1 MSVPAPHC
9 HKFLG
14 AAAALMLLSAGAVS
28 AQTGAAGTP
37 PSDQSL
43 ENKGACD
50 PASVAEAATKADTH
64 SAAGTSPGNTGST
77 GWTGGTGGAHTATN
91 PAGALPE
98 SKTWQPPTARGL
110 DLAMAV
116 PAKAPADNAGQAG
129 KGC

>member
-1 MSVPAPHC
+1 MPVSDRQCP
-9 HKFLG
+9 KFLA
-14 AAAALMLLSAGAVS
+14 AAAALVLMSTGAVYAQS
-28 AQTGAAGTP
+28 AAPGSP
-37 PSDQSL
+37 PSGQSL
-43 ENKGACD
+43 EGKTSCGSAG
-50 PASVAEAATKADTH
+50 VAEAATKPDTH

-110 DLAMAV
+110 DLAMAM
-116 PAKAPADNAGQAG
+116 PAKAPADNAGQAD

>member
-1 MSVPAPHC
+1 MSVLDRHC
-9 HKFLG
+9 PKIL
-14 AAAALMLLSAGAVS
+14 ATAAALMLVSAGAAS
-28 AQTGAAGTP
+28 AQSAATGTP
-37 PSDQSL
+37 PSGQSL
-43 ENKGACD
+43 EDKVACNS
-50 PASVAEAATKADTH
+50 AGVAEAATKPDTS

-116 PAKAPADNAGQAG
+116 PAETPAAKPGQSE